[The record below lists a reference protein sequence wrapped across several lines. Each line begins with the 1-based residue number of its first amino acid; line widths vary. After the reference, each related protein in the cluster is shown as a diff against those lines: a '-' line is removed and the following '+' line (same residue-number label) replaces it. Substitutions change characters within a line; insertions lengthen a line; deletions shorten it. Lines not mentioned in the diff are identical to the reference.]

1 MLIGCKLCKLIL
13 LSWSPCQF
21 GGTFE
26 KLLDNFELTLDN
38 IVNNNPFMT
47 VGLGDFNAK
56 SWNWYRHD
64 ETSYKGAKIEAL
76 VY

>member
-56 SWNWYRHD
+56 S
-64 ETSYKGAKIEAL
+64 
-76 VY
+76 